1 MKTIKSKRDFES
13 VFSRG
18 KRINNSLL
26 RLRVARREEGE
37 TRRVAFVAPKRFGNA
52 VSRDRCQRVLREAAR
67 ICDMPADG
75 YDVILFSTAGTHD
88 SSPEVVAAALKRMLV
103 KAGI

>member
-37 TRRVAFVAPKRFGNA
+37 TGKIALVAPKRLGHA
-52 VSRDRCQRVLREAAR
+52 VHRNKCKH
-67 ICDMPADG
+67 
-75 YDVILFSTAGTHD
+75 IL
-88 SSPEVVAAALKRMLV
+88 VAAALKRMLV

>member
-26 RLRVARREEGE
+26 RLRVARRDKRD
-37 TRRVAFVAPKRFGNA
+37 TRKVALVTPKRLGHA
-52 VSRDRCQRVLREAAR
+52 VSQNRCKLVLPEAAHL
-67 ICDMPADG
+67 CCMPADG